1 MPIAI
6 ACDLSG
12 KKITLAITG
21 GIAAYKAAELA
32 SWLHQRGAAVQVA
45 MTASATQFI
54 TPLTLKALTGRP
66 VAVDIMSQDPAF
78 HVPHIDIADCDL
90 FIVAPAT
97 GNIMAKAAHGI
108 ADELVSAALLA
119 TKAPVLFAPAMH
131 HQMYHNPATQENM
144 RVLASRGY
152 FFVEPG
158 QGHLACGATGDGRLA
173 EPPELAAAALEILF
187 PQRPWAGL
195 QVLISAGPTR
205 EKLDPVRYISN
216 FSSGKMGYALAAA
229 AHRWGAN
236 VTLVSGPTAIMPPA
250 GVQTIFVESA
260 LDMQQ
265 AMESRY
271 GQSQVVIMSA
281 AVADYRARAAAP
293 QKLKKGASAS
303 FDLVANPDILA
314 ALGQKKQG
322 QVLVGFAAETNDV
335 ETYAKKKLAEKN
347 LDMIVVNNVAQAGA
361 GFGSDT
367 NIITIYEKGGAAF
380 AFPQMTKEA
389 AAVEILTKIS
399 ELPAFTPYKR

>member
-32 SWLHQRGAAVQVA
+32 SWLHQSGAAVQVA

-66 VAVDIMSQDPAF
+66 VAVDIMSQDPSF

-158 QGHLACGATGDGRLA
+158 KGHLACGATGDGRLA
-173 EPPELAAAALEILF
+173 EPPELAAAAVEILF
-187 PQRPWAGL
+187 PHRPWADL

-216 FSSGKMGYALAAA
+216 FSSGKMGYALAAV

-250 GVQTIFVESA
+250 GVQTVFVESA
-260 LDMQQ
+260 LDMEQ
-265 AMESRY
+265 AMESHY
-271 GQSQVVIMSA
+271 EQSQIVIMSA
-281 AVADYRARAAAP
+281 AVADYRARVAAP

-335 ETYAKKKLAEKN
+335 ETYAQKKLAEKN
-347 LDMIVVNNVAQAGA
+347 LDMIVANNVAQAGA

-367 NIITIYEKGGAAF
+367 NIITIYEKGGATF

-399 ELPAFTPYKR
+399 ELPAFAPYKH